1 MSYRN
6 SRGLDLKEK
15 PWDDYR
21 VLGDMHDAGNI
32 FGLQTATVILNYSD
46 DAWEYLMIMVF
57 IMYLALAALIFRFL
71 VGDPKNAG
79 LKIAEIETGKFE
91 LQTLDAKES
100 VLIGAPFT
108 I

>member
-1 MSYRN
+1 MPYRN

-21 VLGDMHDAGNI
+21 VLGDMHHVGNI

-57 IMYLALAALIFRFL
+57 IMYLALAALIFRFC
-71 VGDPKNAG
+71 VGDPKNA
-79 LKIAEIETGKFE
+79 
-91 LQTLDAKES
+91 
-100 VLIGAPFT
+100 
-108 I
+108 